1 MKKLGDILLKKDFEE
16 KPKYITKE
24 FQDYGYR
31 LAKALDD
38 MRYVSLYIKMAK
50 TYPRDILQEGLSYV
64 IDANARSKARMFMWK
79 VKDLMK
85 KPS

>member
-1 MKKLGDILLKKDFEE
+1 MKKLGDILLKKDFDE

-31 LAKALDD
+31 LAKALGD
-38 MRYVSLYIKMAK
+38 MKYVSLYIKMAK
-50 TYPRDILQEGLSYV
+50 NYPRDILQEGLSYV

-85 KPS
+85 KP